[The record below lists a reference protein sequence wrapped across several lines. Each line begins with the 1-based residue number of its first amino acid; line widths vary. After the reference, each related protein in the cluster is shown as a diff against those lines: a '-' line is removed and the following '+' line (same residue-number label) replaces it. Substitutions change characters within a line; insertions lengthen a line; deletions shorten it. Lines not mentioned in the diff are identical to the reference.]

1 MLLSIRCVLLIF
13 LSRLYN
19 WKIRLKERKKK
30 INRSNR
36 ILSKKF
42 LLRVYSSCFL
52 NRIEVQSKYN
62 VYFIILISAFEFH
75 CIHSHSYAQDLLY
88 RSALVSIS
96 IDEEYSDK
104 SRFLTSRVF
113 NVMATFKVFFKLLA
127 EGNLVHAT
135 ILSHANPLQRKYF
148 LRTLHEEISTKRYLV
163 RFSRFLRRILYYR
176 EGIY

>member
-1 MLLSIRCVLLIF
+1 M
-13 LSRLYN
+13 
-19 WKIRLKERKKK
+19 
-30 INRSNR
+30 NR

-163 RFSRFLRRILYYR
+163 RFSRFLHIEFCIIEKEFIRCGMETKKKRTKNYGKQEAFLTTR
-176 EGIY
+176 LFA